1 MRTVIR
7 RIKDFVSEPSVFI
20 PFFLCSTFAIS
31 MASAVFSAWIG
42 IFALAAYLLMGFI
55 FGCWFVS
62 AYSKA
67 LLGSIEQRPEMY
79 GSLREVESMYIFM
92 LMFAINIRPAR
103 ICGIK
108 KKLIW
113 SDWFNFVFDEMGVSK
128 HRAKPFE
135 FKKYEDLINM
145 FIKFRESHDV
155 RLFYK
160 KSDDVVI

>member
-1 MRTVIR
+1 
-7 RIKDFVSEPSVFI
+7 
-20 PFFLCSTFAIS
+20 
-31 MASAVFSAWIG
+31 
-42 IFALAAYLLMGFI
+42 
-55 FGCWFVS
+55 
-62 AYSKA
+62 
-67 LLGSIEQRPEMY
+67 
-79 GSLREVESMYIFM
+79 M

-103 ICGIK
+103 ICRIK

-113 SDWFNFVFDEMGVSK
+113 SDWFNLVLDEMGVNK
-128 HRAKPFE
+128 HRVKPFE